1 MRSGATSRLDLNGGG
16 KMEKQIGRPTGWR
29 KPEGVRKQR
38 QLRAYDDEWK
48 LIQRF
53 EKMVKHGDKQTAID
67 FLDKHAPQSE

>member
-1 MRSGATSRLDLNGGG
+1 MNKKGEERHGGMP
-16 KMEKQIGRPTGWR
+16 KGWR

-53 EKMVKHGDKQTAID
+53 EKMVKRGDKQAAID
-67 FLDKHAPQSE
+67 FLDQHTPQSE

>member
-1 MRSGATSRLDLNGGG
+1 MTDGIRQSGKR
-16 KMEKQIGRPTGWR
+16 KGWR

-53 EKMVKHGDKQTAID
+53 EKMVKHGDKQATID
-67 FLDKHAPQSE
+67 FLDQHAPQPE